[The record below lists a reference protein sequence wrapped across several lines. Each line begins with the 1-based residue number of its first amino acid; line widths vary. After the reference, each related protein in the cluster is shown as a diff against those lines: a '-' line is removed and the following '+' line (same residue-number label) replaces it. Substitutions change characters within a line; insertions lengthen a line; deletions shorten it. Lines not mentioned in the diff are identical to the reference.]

1 MHKSFSTE
9 TFMGMEQGDN
19 EKIIKIEISLL
30 IISW

>member
-9 TFMGMEQGDN
+9 TFMGLEQGDN
-19 EKIIKIEISLL
+19 EEMEISLL

>member
-19 EKIIKIEISLL
+19 EKMEISLL